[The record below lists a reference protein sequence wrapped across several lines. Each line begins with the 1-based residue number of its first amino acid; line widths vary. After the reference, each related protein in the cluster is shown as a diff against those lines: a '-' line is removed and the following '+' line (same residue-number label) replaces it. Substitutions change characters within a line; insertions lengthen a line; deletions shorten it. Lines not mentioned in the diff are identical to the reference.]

1 MDKLRTPFFVI
12 ALVLAALAVASE
24 VGSCAVV
31 KKSPVSAAD
40 LQSIVDGADLPDD
53 AELDGGD
60 LAKLRREKPSPP
72 GLGIPALWV
81 LDLLVLFTMG
91 LIGSALLLP
100 DRMQGRVQGCATLIV
115 SFLLLLAGIRILF
128 LALGKLLIMLA
139 LLLAVPFGTIAYMAI
154 YGFFNKGGAAAVL
167 SLLMLLKIVLVVLLI
182 LAHQRFLQNKGL
194 VLILL
199 FSLLATWLT
208 GFLHAFVPG
217 VLASI
222 TDAVAAIV
230 NGCLGAVWALLF
242 LIGSLVS
249 IYKVLRIDRAT

>member
-1 MDKLRTPFFVI
+1 MDKLRTPLFVI
-12 ALVLAALAVASE
+12 ALVLAAIAVASE

-31 KKSPVSAAD
+31 KESKAD
-40 LQSIVDGADLPDD
+40 LASIVRDSDVPEEDKPSV
-53 AELDGGD
+53 AELRQ
-60 LAKLRREKPSPP
+60 LRQRKPPPP

-81 LDLLVLFTMG
+81 LDVLVLFIMG
-91 LIGSALLLP
+91 LIGAALLVP
-100 DRMQGRVQGCATLIV
+100 DRIHGRLQGCGTLIV
-115 SFLLLLAGIRILF
+115 SFLLLLAGIRIIF
-128 LALGKLLIMLA
+128 LAFGKLMIMLS

-167 SLLMLLKIVLVVLLI
+167 GFLMLAKIVLVVLLI

-208 GFLHAFVPG
+208 GFLHAFVPR

-230 NGCLGAVWALLF
+230 NGCIGLVWALLF
-242 LIGSLVS
+242 LIGALVS
-249 IYKVLRIDRAT
+249 VYKVLRVDRAT